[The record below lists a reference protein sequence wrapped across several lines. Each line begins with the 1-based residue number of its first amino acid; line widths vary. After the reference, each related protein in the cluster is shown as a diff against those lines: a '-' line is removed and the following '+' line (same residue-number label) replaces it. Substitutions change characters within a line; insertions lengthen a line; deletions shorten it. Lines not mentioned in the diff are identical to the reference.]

1 MRGSAEAHGG
11 SLDSPND
18 SPRWM
23 CVAVATL
30 GARGG
35 GSRWQLPM
43 RILVAE
49 DEPAIAD
56 FIEHGLSAEGYA
68 VTVAATGE
76 DALRVAL
83 SEDFALVILDR
94 MLPGRDGIEVLAGL
108 RIAKPQSRVI
118 MLTARAGIN
127 DRVEGLDAGAVDYMT
142 KPFAFDELTARV
154 RAHLRSPSQG
164 QPTLLSAL
172 GIELDLL
179 TRHVT
184 RDGADVVLSTKEFEL
199 LAYLMRHQARVVSRE
214 QILSAVW
221 GYDHD
226 PGTNIVEVYVS
237 YLRRKLGRTGLP
249 APIVTVRSV
258 GYRLAPRV

>member
-1 MRGSAEAHGG
+1 
-11 SLDSPND
+11 
-18 SPRWM
+18 
-23 CVAVATL
+23 
-30 GARGG
+30 
-35 GSRWQLPM
+35 M

-76 DALRVAL
+76 RALELAL
-83 SEDFALVILDR
+83 SEDFALMILDR
-94 MLPGRDGIEVLAGL
+94 MLPGRDGIEVLEAL
-108 RIAKPQSRVI
+108 RTVNPELRVI
-118 MLTARAGIN
+118 MLTARTGID

-142 KPFAFDELTARV
+142 KPFAFDELAARV
-154 RAHLRSPSQG
+154 RAHLRMPSQRES
-164 QPTLLSAL
+164 TRLEAL

-179 TRHVT
+179 TRRVT
-184 RDGADVVLSTKEFEL
+184 RDGSEVALSTKEFDL
-199 LAYLMRHQARVVSRE
+199 LAYFLRHPANVLSRE

-221 GYDHD
+221 GYSHD

-237 YLRRKLGRTGLP
+237 YLRRKLSRPGSP

-258 GYRLAPRV
+258 GYRLAPARA